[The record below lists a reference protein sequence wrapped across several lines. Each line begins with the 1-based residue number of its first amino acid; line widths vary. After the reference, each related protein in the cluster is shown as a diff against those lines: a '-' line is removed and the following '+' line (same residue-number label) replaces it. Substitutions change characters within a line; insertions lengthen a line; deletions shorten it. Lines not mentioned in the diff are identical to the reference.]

1 MGGCES
7 PISSG
12 TIIGEQLIARWPR
25 EKGWADACDKL
36 ETFGRAFRRGRE
48 TRAEFAGLTLLAEVA
63 LLAQVGGGRY
73 TSAGLRENQIF
84 ACITKSVVR
93 WNLPSRSV
101 E

>member
-1 MGGCES
+1 MHS
-7 PISSG
+7 KDVDSSS
-12 TIIGEQLIARWPR
+12 R
-25 EKGWADACDKL
+25 E
-36 ETFGRAFRRGRE
+36 TRAERTRRRE